1 MRRGFGLGRAHLE
14 VEAKGRVEVWE
25 EKCVRRERKSVRFDI
40 EDWWGLG
47 EGRPRED
54 EKVWCTCVGCNEI

>member
-54 EKVWCTCVGCNEI
+54 EKV